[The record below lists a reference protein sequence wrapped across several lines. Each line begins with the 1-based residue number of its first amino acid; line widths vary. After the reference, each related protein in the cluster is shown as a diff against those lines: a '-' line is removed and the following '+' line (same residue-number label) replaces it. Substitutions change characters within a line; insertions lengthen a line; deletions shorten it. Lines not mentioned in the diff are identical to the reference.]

1 MNRLISAVW
10 AFVGGALFLFAYP
23 PFNCSYLAWF
33 GLIPI
38 LFLTRQRY
46 PFWSGY
52 IWGLSFFGLGLSWLI
67 PLAGIGWFVLV
78 LYLSLYPAIFFFLV
92 RSVNGR
98 AWELWAA
105 SLGVLLEFIVANL
118 FTGFPWLSL
127 AITQYPVRPILAI
140 ASLGGSYLIS
150 FLVLLVNLSL
160 FSLFF
165 YRRKRSA
172 VLTLLLT
179 VFLLILGK
187 VQSAPGHFFCRDS
200 VTTPEGFK
208 FAAVQANVPSSL
220 RREGPELEPYL
231 QVTEGLSEKVDLI
244 VWPETTFVTED
255 GCLPDS
261 VGKLLRDKNCYL
273 LTGVLESKGED
284 WYNSAILYAPDGKVA
299 GTYQKRHLVP
309 YGEFTPG
316 RRLPMVRFLVERQAG
331 FLPDLKRG
339 TQPSSMTLK
348 GIPLTV
354 LICYEDVFSEEVAT
368 RTVTDSVLVV
378 LTNDSW
384 LGLMG
389 GSQHFAFAALRSAE
403 NGTGLIR
410 TANTG
415 ISAYFDRTGRVIDR
429 IAPRRSGI
437 LIGYVPEGSGKTF
450 YRRFPFFFPLAAL
463 VFSVILLPVKRRRR

>member
-1 MNRLISAVW
+1 MNLFNSAVW
-10 AFVGGALFLFAYP
+10 AFVGGTLFLFAYP
-23 PFNCSYLAWF
+23 PFSCSYLAWF

-52 IWGLSFFGLGLSWLI
+52 VWGLSFFGLGLGWLSR
-67 PLAGIGWFVLV
+67 LSGIGWFVLV
-78 LYLSLYPAIFFFLV
+78 LYLSLYPALFFFLV
-92 RSVNGR
+92 KNVKGR
-98 AWELWAA
+98 MWELWAA
-105 SLGVLLEFIVANL
+105 SLGVILEFIGANL
-118 FTGFPWLSL
+118 FTGFPWLNL
-127 AITQYPVRPILAI
+127 ATTQYAVGPILSI
-140 ASLGGSYLIS
+140 ASAGGSYLIS
-150 FLVLLVNLSL
+150 FLVLLMNLSL

-165 YRRKRSA
+165 YRRKCST
-172 VLTLLLT
+172 VFTLLLT
-179 VFLLILGK
+179 GFLLILGRI
-187 VQSAPGHFFCRDS
+187 QSTPRHFS
-200 VTTPEGFK
+200 SQNSGAGFK

-244 VWPETTFVTED
+244 LWPETTFITE
-255 GCLPDS
+255 GGYLPDS

-273 LTGVLESKGED
+273 LAGVLENKGED
-284 WYNSAILYAPDGKVA
+284 WYNSAILYAPDGKVS
-299 GTYQKRHLVP
+299 GTYQKQHLVP

-316 RRLPMVRFLVERQAG
+316 RSLPLVRFLVERQAG

-339 TQPSSMTLK
+339 TQPSLMAVK

-354 LICYEDVFSEEVAT
+354 LICYEDVFSEEVAPQ
-368 RTVTDSVLVV
+368 TVTDAVLVV

-389 GSQHFAFAALRSAE
+389 GSQHFASAALRSAE
-403 NGTGLIR
+403 NGTCLIR

-415 ISAYFDRTGRVIDR
+415 ISAYFDRTGRVIDS
-429 IAPRRSGI
+429 IAPQRSGV
-437 LIGYVPEGSGKTF
+437 LIGYVPKGSGQTF
-450 YRRFPFFFPLAAL
+450 YRRFPLFFPLTAL